1 MSTNP
6 NTDIFN
12 LDTFNQNSNSWNIYY
27 NTVIDELKSNV
38 NILTRLQQTSQW
50 ELLDKIAD
58 LKEDKHSLKLIIDQ
72 KNSII
77 ESFER
82 GEKRKANY
90 DDIVL
95 HTSKFKLIDFKKTI
109 LSFGDEIIISIF
121 SSLRTIKD
129 IIGLEDKWDQIKHDI
144 KLQKLYNII
153 PALIK
158 LDQMIGLNQVKEEIF
173 KVIIYWIQNPHI
185 DEYLHTII
193 EGPPGVGKTEFAKIY
208 SNIFVHLGILKTD
221 NFIEIKKDDLVA
233 KYLGQTSHRTKELLE
248 SGMGGVIFLDE
259 AYSLGNAE
267 GRDSFAKEA
276 IDMINQYLSE
286 RKKDF
291 MFIIAGYSDDLEKCF
306 FAFNK
311 GLKRRFAH
319 KFTIES
325 YTPEELSLI
334 FLNKIKD
341 HNYILDKS
349 IDLTKFFKTNKER
362 FRSYG
367 GDVEK
372 FVNYIKYE
380 QSLRCFKLN
389 IVSKLVILE
398 DMQTSITK
406 LYQPNIYEP
415 PAGMYV

>member
-1 MSTNP
+1 
-6 NTDIFN
+6 
-12 LDTFNQNSNSWNIYY
+12 
-27 NTVIDELKSNV
+27 
-38 NILTRLQQTSQW
+38 
-50 ELLDKIAD
+50 
-58 LKEDKHSLKLIIDQ
+58 
-72 KNSII
+72 
-77 ESFER
+77 
-82 GEKRKANY
+82 
-90 DDIVL
+90 
-95 HTSKFKLIDFKKTI
+95 
-109 LSFGDEIIISIF
+109 
-121 SSLRTIKD
+121 
-129 IIGLEDKWDQIKHDI
+129 
-144 KLQKLYNII
+144 
-153 PALIK
+153 
-158 LDQMIGLNQVKEEIF
+158 
-173 KVIIYWIQNPHI
+173 
-185 DEYLHTII
+185 
-193 EGPPGVGKTEFAKIY
+193 
-208 SNIFVHLGILKTD
+208 
-221 NFIEIKKDDLVA
+221 
-233 KYLGQTSHRTKELLE
+233 
-248 SGMGGVIFLDE
+248 MGGVIFLDE